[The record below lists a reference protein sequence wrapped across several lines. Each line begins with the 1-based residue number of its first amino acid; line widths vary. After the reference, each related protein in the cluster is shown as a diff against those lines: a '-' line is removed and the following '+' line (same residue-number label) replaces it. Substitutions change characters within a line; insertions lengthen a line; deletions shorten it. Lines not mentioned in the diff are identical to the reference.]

1 MDIIQ
6 LPTSIFQLP
15 VSSFQNM
22 IDLNQLYLIIGF
34 VVLFGLMGLRRGVC
48 RELLALVG
56 VFLAMAV
63 GKWGAPFLEPWVNRF
78 YKLGMFAFRGGL
90 AADDPAS
97 VLAEMGDLTRLVSTE
112 SDRLIL
118 GTAAFAL
125 IVLVFYLVGEFVV
138 DPPKTWSRRLSGLVL
153 AGVNGY
159 FIAYFLAPRHL
170 PAPET
175 TIRFSTEGLV
185 DLLSQNL
192 VKVVLAFVII
202 LIVLGLQMSTK
213 PRRDD

>member
-1 MDIIQ
+1 
-6 LPTSIFQLP
+6 
-15 VSSFQNM
+15 M

-34 VVLFGLMGLRRGVC
+34 VVLFGLMGLRRGVF

-63 GKWGAPFLEPWVNRF
+63 GKWGAPVLQPWVNRF
-78 YKLGMFAFRGGL
+78 YKLGMFALKGGL
-90 AADDPAS
+90 VSDDPAS
-97 VLAEMGDLTRLVSTE
+97 VLEEMGDLARLVSTE
-112 SDRLIL
+112 SDLLIL
-118 GTAAFAL
+118 GTAAFVL
-125 IVLVFYLVGEFVV
+125 IVLVFYLVGELVV
-138 DPPKTWSRRLSGLVL
+138 DPPQTISQRLSGLVL

-159 FIAYFLAPRHL
+159 FIAYFIAPRHL

-202 LIVLGLQMSTK
+202 LIILGLQMSTR
-213 PRRDD
+213 PRSD

>member
-1 MDIIQ
+1 
-6 LPTSIFQLP
+6 
-15 VSSFQNM
+15 M
-22 IDLNQLYLIIGF
+22 IDLDQLYLIVGF
-34 VVLFGLMGLRRGVC
+34 VVLFGLMGLRRGVF

-56 VFLAMAV
+56 VILATVV
-63 GKWGAPFLEPWVNRF
+63 GRWGARFLEPWVNRF

-90 AADDPAS
+90 ATDDPAS
-97 VLAEMGDLTRLVSTE
+97 VLTEMGDLTRLVSTE

-125 IVLVFYLVGEFVV
+125 IVLAFYLLGEFVV
-138 DPPKTWSRRLSGLVL
+138 DPPETWSHRLSGVVL

-175 TIRFSTEGLV
+175 TIRFSTEGLLA
-185 DLLSQNL
+185 LLTQNL
-192 VKVVLAFVII
+192 IKVVLAFVII
-202 LIVLGLQMSTK
+202 LIILGLQMSMGPK
-213 PRRDD
+213 RD